1 MRPPDNFSLYDP
13 DVKMQKIMQSDCLHE
28 VNENLYRE
36 LETIIYLVFIWRKGR
51 WGDQESGT
59 IKGAPTT

>member
-1 MRPPDNFSLYDP
+1 
-13 DVKMQKIMQSDCLHE
+13 MQSDCLHE